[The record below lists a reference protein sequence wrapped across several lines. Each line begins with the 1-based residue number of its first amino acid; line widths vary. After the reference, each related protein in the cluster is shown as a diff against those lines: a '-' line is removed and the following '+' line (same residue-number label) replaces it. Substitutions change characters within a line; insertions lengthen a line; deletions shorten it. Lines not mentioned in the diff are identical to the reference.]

1 MKVVILTS
9 ATGGGHNMRARSLVQ
24 WAERERSHW
33 KVKVHP
39 VLEASHGLYHFGVE
53 LYNFIQRKCPV
64 LHHVYF
70 NYLEIAGMFRH
81 GKHILGSERFA
92 AVLEQE
98 RPDVIVSVHGST
110 NHGFFDI
117 ARAVL
122 GRDKVR
128 CVTYCAEMDG
138 SYGFSRHWVNPDADL
153 FIGSVPETLEAAAW
167 RGMPKER
174 SKVGGFLLHPSF
186 YAADDPVETTMFW
199 RDPARFTVIL
209 STGANSANN
218 HDRFLRALRRIGRPL
233 QVVALCGTSEP
244 TRLRVESMRKQL
256 HDDGVTVRAL
266 PKTDK
271 MALLMRRAS
280 AIVARPGSGTANEAI
295 QSGCPLIFN
304 RHGALMPQEM
314 ITEHY
319 GATYGLSES
328 INGGRSLTSLLRTWI
343 DRPAV
348 PRMIRERMLAIRPR
362 QHPTDILALLENA
375 AARPAQPAAAS

>member
-1 MKVVILTS
+1 MKVIILTS
-9 ATGGGHNMRARSLVQ
+9 ATGGGHNMRARSLSQ
-24 WAERERSHW
+24 WAERERPGW
-33 KVKVHP
+33 QVKIHP
-39 VLEASHGLYHFGVE
+39 VLESSHGLYHFGVE
-53 LYNFIQRKCPV
+53 LYNVIQKKCPI
-64 LHHVYF
+64 LHHLYF
-70 NYLEIAGMFRH
+70 NYLEVAGMFRH
-81 GKHILGSERFA
+81 GKYILGRDRFVA
-92 AVLEQE
+92 MLEKE
-98 RPDVIVSVHGST
+98 RPEVLVSVHGST
-110 NHGFFDI
+110 NHGFFEI

-122 GRDKVR
+122 GREKVR
-128 CVTYCAEMDG
+128 CLTYCAEMDG

-167 RGMPKER
+167 HGMPKER
-174 SKVGGFLLHPSF
+174 ARVGGFLLHPSF
-186 YAADDPVETTMFW
+186 YQLDDPVETAAFW
-199 RDPARFTVIL
+199 RDTVGLDPARFTVIL

-218 HDRFLRALRRIGRPL
+218 HDRFLRALRHLGRPI

-244 TRLRVESMRKQL
+244 TRQRVESMRKSL
-256 HDDGVTVRAL
+256 HDEGVTVRAL

-319 GATYGLSES
+319 GTTYGLSES
-328 INGGRSLTSLLRTWI
+328 INGGRSLTALLRNWI
-343 DRPAV
+343 DHPAQ

-362 QHPTDILALLENA
+362 QHPTDILAMIEG
-375 AARPAQPAAAS
+375 ARAI

>member
-1 MKVVILTS
+1 MKVIILTS
-9 ATGGGHNMRARSLVQ
+9 ATGGGHNMRARSLSQ
-24 WAERERSHW
+24 WAERERPGW
-33 KVKVHP
+33 KVKIHP
-39 VLEASHGLYHFGVE
+39 VLESSHGLYHFGVE
-53 LYNFIQRKCPV
+53 LYNVIQRKCPI

-81 GKHILGSERFA
+81 GKYILGRDRFIA
-92 AVLEQE
+92 MLEEE
-98 RPDVIVSVHGST
+98 RPDVLVSVHGST
-110 NHGFFDI
+110 NHGFFEI
-117 ARAVL
+117 ARSVL
-122 GRDKVR
+122 GREKVR
-128 CVTYCAEMDG
+128 CLTYCAEMDG

-167 RGMPKER
+167 HGMPKEKA
-174 SKVGGFLLHPSF
+174 KVGGFLLHPSF
-186 YAADDPVETTMFW
+186 YAADDPVETAAFW
-199 RDPARFTVIL
+199 RETVGLDPARFTVIL

-218 HDRFLRALRRIGRPL
+218 HDRFLCALRNLGRPL

-244 TRLRVESMRKQL
+244 TRRRVESLRKSL
-256 HDDGVTVRAL
+256 HDEGITVRAL

-319 GATYGLSES
+319 GRTYGLSES
-328 INGGRSLTSLLRTWI
+328 INGGRSLTALLRTWI
-343 DRPAV
+343 DRPAQL
-348 PRMIRERMLAIRPR
+348 RMIRARMLAIRPR
-362 QHPTDILALLENA
+362 QQPTDILAMIEG
-375 AARPAQPAAAS
+375 ARAV